1 MQSSEVAKTYD
12 IRNWHSR
19 SSSFSIILIEI
30 IVIHCILIRLGDLK
44 RCKIRWQWLLYVESF
59 HCWWI
64 MREIKTSGNSF
75 LCLLINCIMTWHEKN
90 STSIYSKS
98 LTTVLIWA
106 SKISFGLVF
115 FLATSLTGLVLWK
128 IYIAKTVVFIERA
141 RNYYLSFFVNCE
153 KLHMKLNKY

>member
-1 MQSSEVAKTYD
+1 
-12 IRNWHSR
+12 
-19 SSSFSIILIEI
+19 
-30 IVIHCILIRLGDLK
+30 
-44 RCKIRWQWLLYVESF
+44 
-59 HCWWI
+59 
-64 MREIKTSGNSF
+64 
-75 LCLLINCIMTWHEKN
+75 MTWHEKN

-141 RNYYLSFFVNCE
+141 RKYYLSFFVNCE